1 MIQNWQDHASL
12 RRTVFLVVNLLA
24 GFAVVVCVVIPVRD
38 LFADRDARIAEQRAT
53 LARLQAI
60 VAQEPTIQLTA
71 SQATVDHGE
80 FLSGQN
86 EGVINA
92 DLQTRLKGMAESA
105 SAHVR
110 SIRNLPPRTTDQV
123 RYIGS
128 HIEFFGSIQA
138 LQRAIYT
145 IESAKPYLF
154 VTNAT
159 IRPSQVPVRPDIPQ
173 EPVVEAQL
181 DVFGATQ
188 IAGRDR

>member
-1 MIQNWQDHASL
+1 MIQNLQDHTWL
-12 RRTVFLVVNLLA
+12 RRTIFLVVNLLA
-24 GFAVVVCVVIPVRD
+24 GVAVVVCVVIPVRD

-60 VAQEPTIQLTA
+60 AL
-71 SQATVDHGE
+71 QAPAVESIANQAAVDRGE

-86 EGVINA
+86 EGIINA

-110 SIRNLPPRTTDQV
+110 SIRNLPPRTADQV

-138 LQRAIYT
+138 LQRAIHT

-154 VTNAT
+154 VTNAI
-159 IRPSQVPVRPDIPQ
+159 IRPSQLPGRSDIPQ
-173 EPVVEAQL
+173 EPVIEAQL
-181 DVFGATQ
+181 DVFGAMQ
-188 IAGRDR
+188 ISGRDR